1 MADLLV
7 NRHDP
12 VAVLTLNRPQHG
24 NRLTTSLAN
33 DVAAAL
39 EAARHDEGVCAVVLT
54 GEGEAFCIG
63 GDYAGAGPTAAG
75 RKDYADALLRMD
87 RAMAGLGKPLIAAVN
102 GDAHAGGFAMVI
114 ACDMAM
120 AADDATFGLPEA
132 AKGLFPFVALAIV
145 KDALPKKLL
154 FDLVYSARLMNAAEA
169 RAAYVINEVVPRSTV
184 LDRAIDLAAKGGCSL
199 SVASSP
205 SDAISTRCAAN
216 GRMMPSHASSARCWR
231 RWMSIKQTEVRSSAS
246 RLSLNLVLGDAA
258 CRDANSG

>member
-7 NRHDP
+7 NRRGP
-12 VAVLTLNRPQHG
+12 VAVLTLNRPEHG

-39 EAARHDEGVCAVVLT
+39 DAVRHDKSVRAGVLT
-54 GEGEAFCIG
+54 GEGEVFCIG

-114 ACDMAM
+114 ACDMAV

-145 KDALPKKLL
+145 KDSLPKKLL

-169 RAAYVINEVVPRSTV
+169 SAAYVINEVVPRSIV
-184 LDRAIDLAAKGGCSL
+184 LERAIDLAARAGAHSPRI
-199 SVASSP
+199 VALGRDLYYAMRGQRAD
-205 SDAISTRCAAN
+205 DALEASERALLAALDVYQADR
-216 GRMMPSHASSARCWR
+216 GS
-231 RWMSIKQTEVRSSAS
+231 
-246 RLSLNLVLGDAA
+246 
-258 CRDANSG
+258 